1 MRVEDQAL
9 LALKSRRPGHTLPRA
24 LYVDPEIYQ
33 LDLRHVFYAQWLFI
47 GHDCEMARPG
57 DYITAQ
63 IGDYPVLIVRDR
75 QGALRAF
82 HNTCR
87 HRGSRICSQPRG
99 SAVRLVC
106 PYHNWSY
113 DLDGRLLF
121 ARDVSKPFDS
131 AALGLKPIACES
143 AAGLVFVCLAESPP
157 DFAAFRAAMTPYFAP
172 HDLVNSKVAFE
183 TTILENGNWKLVW
196 ENNRECYHC
205 SPNHPE
211 LCRSFPESPTV
222 AGVGGAGDDP
232 EIAAHWARMEAEGL
246 PAGFALARDGQYRM
260 TRMPLLGDA
269 TSYTM
274 SGKPAVARLLSDK
287 ATAPAM
293 GTQMTFHYPSLWSHI
308 LGDHAV
314 TFRVLP
320 AGPKQTWVTTRWLVN
335 AEAVEGVDYS
345 LDELTEVWNATNNQ
359 DRRIIEENQLGV
371 ASPAFEP
378 GPYNAVHE
386 DGVVQFVDWYAATM
400 ERGLGGTAA
409 KIAAA

>member
-33 LDLRHVFYAQWLFI
+33 LDLDHVFYSQWLFV

-75 QGALRAF
+75 QGSLRAF

-87 HRGSRICSQPRG
+87 HRGSRICSQPKG

-121 ARDVSKPFDS
+121 ARDVSKPFDA

-143 AAGLVFVCLAESPP
+143 AGGLVFVCLAESPP

-172 HDLVNSKVAFE
+172 HDLANTKVAFE

-205 SPNHPE
+205 SRQPSRALPHI
-211 LCRSFPESPTV
+211 S
-222 AGVGGAGDDP
+222 GGADGGSGSAGPDDDP
-232 EIAAHWARMEAEGL
+232 EIAAHWARMEADG
-246 PAGFALARDGQYRM
+246 PAGRFRARR
-260 TRMPLLGDA
+260 A
-269 TSYTM
+269 TVST
-274 SGKPAVARLLSDK
+274 G
-287 ATAPAM
+287 
-293 GTQMTFHYPSLWSHI
+293 
-308 LGDHAV
+308 
-314 TFRVLP
+314 
-320 AGPKQTWVTTRWLVN
+320 
-335 AEAVEGVDYS
+335 
-345 LDELTEVWNATNNQ
+345 
-359 DRRIIEENQLGV
+359 
-371 ASPAFEP
+371 
-378 GPYNAVHE
+378 
-386 DGVVQFVDWYAATM
+386 
-400 ERGLGGTAA
+400 
-409 KIAAA
+409 